1 MQGKLVPVGLLIVLL
16 WSGLANADATID
28 TLSLW
33 DGVNHVGALGE
44 PHTAYFGQSFM
55 ALDSQLTSVSFV
67 LDGLDDVENNQ
78 PDATDFHLLVTPL
91 ASTGDRPDL
100 DTILFES
107 ETYSTS
113 LESGFE
119 LFTIDINIPVTPGQ
133 SYVWVLDAFV
143 AFDGSPGTAAIAAV
157 YNSYDD
163 GEFRSFAIPDPP
175 NTGIRSDHDNYIW
188 DIELPPSPG
197 ETPTVDAAF
206 SMTFV
211 PEPASALMMAFLV
224 MMCFGRKSGQ

>member
-1 MQGKLVPVGLLIVLL
+1 MQGKLVPVGLLIVLVC
-16 WSGLANADATID
+16 SGSANADATID

-33 DGVNHVGALGE
+33 DGEKVAGGFGE
-44 PHTAYFGQSFM
+44 PHSAYLGQSFV
-55 ALDSQLTSVSFV
+55 ALDLQLTSVSFL

-119 LFTIDINIPVTPGQ
+119 LFTIDINIPVIPGQ

-143 AFDGSPGTAAIAAV
+143 AFDGSPGTAALATV
-157 YNSYDD
+157 YNSYDS
-163 GEFRSFAIPDPP
+163 GELRVFSTADPP
-175 NTGIRSDHDNYIW
+175 NIGTRQDHDDHGWLIMQ
-188 DIELPPSPG
+188 PPSPG
-197 ETPTVDAAF
+197 EIPTVDAAF
-206 SMTFV
+206 SMTFI
-211 PEPASALMMAFLV
+211 PEPTSFLLLNLASLAF
-224 MMCFGRKSGQ
+224 CRRCK